1 MNILMNTFETIF
13 YLIGQTPEAPTPPGG
28 AFGGL
33 VPFILIFVIFYFLLI
48 RPQKQKQKKLQL
60 QVDAMRTGDKV
71 ITAGGIHGLVTN
83 VKKESVTVKV
93 DNNTRIEFEK
103 GSIATV
109 IGNKNASK
117 SQSLAT
123 PEPEE
128 TVESQPQK
136 NESNDSEAGD
146 RDNFQRDR

>member
-13 YLIGQTPEAPTPPGG
+13 YLIGQTPEAPSPPMG
-28 AFGGL
+28 AFGSL

-48 RPQKQKQKKLQL
+48 RPQKQKQKKLQQ

-128 TVESQPQK
+128 TVESQPQE